1 MFYKQDRLWLKLV
14 EVVGVWALIVFL
26 DLVIEGQ
33 IISSV
38 PEILFLFVLLAA
50 LRYGLSI
57 GLLAFLLVA
66 VYRLFFSWVTGE
78 DVLLLFYETES
89 LSAFLWLLFVAL
101 IAGLFSTSY
110 REKYESLQFHKEETE
125 DENHYLK
132 DTVELLERTQRML
145 QMKVLESDHSLSR
158 IYQVG
163 IALDQ
168 DHPELIRSEALNVF
182 REVFKVKQMAI
193 YHVDQSQRALR
204 LLIRQDEKNRFKQSI
219 LIEDTSSMFKR
230 MLEGKTITIR
240 NVEDPEDSPVLLAP
254 LMYEGVIKEVVVLED
269 VEFHSIT
276 AHQMQVLSL
285 VLDWMSS
292 RLQKAYNLQQEKEKP
307 KMFSG
312 TSVYKKQFFN
322 ELVEME
328 EKKAKEFRLPYLVGK
343 IRLKSTVEVPIIEAE
358 MMIRSHIREIDRLG
372 YDAGKNELWFL
383 FPGTD
388 PSARDVIFP
397 RIEQVLRMKGVVYNA

>member
-1 MFYKQDRLWLKLV
+1 MFYRQDRLWLKLV
-14 EVVGVWALIVFL
+14 EVVGGWGLLVFL
-26 DLVIEGQ
+26 DLVTEGQ
-33 IISSV
+33 VIASV
-38 PEILFLFVLLAA
+38 PGLLLLFILLAA
-50 LRYGLSI
+50 LRYGLI
-57 GLLAFLLVA
+57 FGLLAFSLVA
-66 VYRLFFSWVTGE
+66 VYRLFYSWVSGE
-78 DVLLLFYETES
+78 DVLLLFYDTDS
-89 LSAFLWLLFVAL
+89 LVAFLWLLCVAL

-110 REKYESLQFHKEETE
+110 REKYESLQFHKEEKE
-125 DENHYLK
+125 DENEYLK
-132 DTVELLERTQRML
+132 DTVGLLERTQRML

-182 REVFKVKQMAI
+182 RNVFKAKQMAI

-204 LLIRQDEKNRFKQSI
+204 LLIKQDEQNRFKQSI

-230 MLEGKTITIR
+230 MLESKTITIR
-240 NVEDPEDSPVLLAP
+240 NVEDPDDSPVLLAP
-254 LMYEGVIKEVVVLED
+254 LLYEGDIKEVVVLED
-269 VEFHSIT
+269 IEFHSIT

-312 TSVYKKQFFN
+312 TRVYKKQFFN

-328 EKKAKEFRLPYLVGK
+328 EKKAEKFALPYLIGK

-358 MMIRSHIREIDRLG
+358 MMIRPHIREIDRLG

-383 FPGTD
+383 FPGTE
-388 PSARDVIFP
+388 PAAREVVFP
-397 RIEQVLRMKGVVYNA
+397 RIENVLRRKGVVYDA